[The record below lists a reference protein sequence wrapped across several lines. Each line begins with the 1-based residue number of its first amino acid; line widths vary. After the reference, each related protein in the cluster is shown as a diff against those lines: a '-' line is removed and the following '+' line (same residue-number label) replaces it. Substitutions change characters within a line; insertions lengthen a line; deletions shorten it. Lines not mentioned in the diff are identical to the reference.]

1 MAIRKIVSRS
11 IGVDVIAAEDLANNS
26 VTAAEISDGAV
37 TVNKIGS
44 GAVTTDKIGDAQV
57 TAAKLAAGAA
67 VPDQTGNSGKVLTS
81 DGTDASWTTVE
92 NTLTSPSGRRNM
104 VYNGAM
110 EVSQRGTSFTATTS
124 NIYSVDRFQWSVPGS
139 GAEYAVTQETD
150 APDGFA
156 KSVKIATT
164 TTGGTDTLSYFRQ
177 RFEGQDTYHLAYGS
191 SGAKST
197 TLSFWVKSN
206 ITGTFGVAVVQHS
219 TTQRGSYHHYT
230 ITSANTWQKV
240 TVNIPGDTGGASIW
254 NQTMECSID
263 WFLSG
268 DDTGSTPDGTWGAR
282 TSDQFMGT
290 GTTELQSST
299 SNYWQIT
306 GVQWELGD
314 VATPFEHRR
323 YGEELALCQRYYQT
337 ASEASTSTGSNTH
350 LAFQRYQNSG
360 SYYVAPYQF
369 PLEMRSGPTIT
380 LVNARAHLPGLA
392 VEAIPSGNFTTY
404 NSTNKGVMLRIET
417 STVNTGIYQVW
428 IDRDNVSNRA
438 YIEFDSEL

>member
-1 MAIRKIVSRS
+1 MAIIKLNTRS
-11 IGVDVIAAEDLANNS
+11 LSDDS
-26 VTAAEISDGAV
+26 VT
-37 TVNKIGS
+37 TPKIGS
-44 GAVTTDKIGDAQV
+44 GAVEGAMV
-57 TAAKLAAGAA
+57 T
-67 VPDQTGNSGKVLTS
+67 
-81 DGTDASWTTVE
+81 
-92 NTLTSPSGRRNM
+92 PSGRRNM

-110 EVSQRGTSFTATTS
+110 EVAQRGTSLTATTS
-124 NIYSVDRFQWSVPGS
+124 NIYTVDRFQWNVAGN

-164 TTGGTDTLSYFRQ
+164 TTGGTNNLSYLRQ

-230 ITSANTWQKV
+230 IASANTWQKV
-240 TVNIPGDTGGASIW
+240 VVNVPGDTGGASIY

-314 VATPFEHRR
+314 VATPFEHRS
-323 YGEELALCQRYYQT
+323 YGEELALCQRYFEKQ
-337 ASEASTSTGSNTH
+337 SFPGNTQCCVSMRWSGYGYMGHIPH
-350 LAFQRYQNSG
+350 LVEKRAT
-360 SYYVAPYQF
+360 
-369 PLEMRSGPTIT
+369 PTIT
-380 LVNARAHLPGLA
+380 SSGVVRHMGSASF
-392 VEAIPSGNFTTY
+392 SGNITPNWQY
-404 NSTNKGVMLRIET
+404 QNKFG
-417 STVNTGIYQVW
+417 TGIYTTATNGPTADAVLVTSESNDFEIN
-428 IDRDNVSNRA
+428 IDA
-438 YIEFDSEL
+438 EL

>member
-11 IGVDVIAAEDLANNS
+11 IGTDVIVAEDLAANS
-26 VTAAEISDGAV
+26 ITVSEIQDGAV
-37 TVNKIGS
+37 TTAKL
-44 GAVTTDKIGDAQV
+44 GDAQV

-67 VPDQTGNSGKVLTS
+67 VPVQSGNSGKVLTS

-104 VYNGAM
+104 VYNGGM
-110 EVSQRGTSFTATTS
+110 EVAQRGTSFTATTS
-124 NIYSVDRFQWSVPGS
+124 NIYSVDRFQWIVAGS

-164 TTGGTDTLSYFRQ
+164 TTGGTDTLSHLRQ

-230 ITSANTWQKV
+230 ITTANTWQKV
-240 TVNIPGDTGGASIW
+240 VVNIPGDTGGDSIW
-254 NQTMECSID
+254 NQIMECSID

-282 TSDQFMGT
+282 TSDHYLGSGT
-290 GTTELQSST
+290 SELQSST
-299 SNYWQIT
+299 SNYFQLT

-323 YGEELALCQRYYQT
+323 YGEELSLCQRYYFSFID
-337 ASEASTSTGSNTH
+337 AGSGSEAWVTTATCYNTTNAYGGVRFPVSMRAVPT
-350 LAFQRYQNSG
+350 LNQYNATDAWQFYNNAQSDRFNSFTMFG
-360 SYYVAPYQF
+360 ANQTTKHSCMIYNNDVVA
-369 PLEMRSGPTIT
+369 IT
-380 LVNARAHLPGLA
+380 AGQ
-392 VEAIPSGNFTTY
+392 SGNFQGGDSACY
-404 NSTNKGVMLRIET
+404 LH
-417 STVNTGIYQVW
+417 
-428 IDRDNVSNRA
+428 
-438 YIEFDSEL
+438 FDAEL